1 MSDSSPSTAF
11 EIIKKTL
18 GDEKDVD
25 LIIRTRLASDP
36 FGDAEEVLESVSEFL
51 LKKGVAIKSK
61 TLDCLKPK
69 KERFSRLSPLFIKSN
84 IEEVKNAQ
92 DDFDVPVSLIERV
105 GTIDDNLTPR
115 IPQMRVFSA
124 QVSHIDVNYV
134 VWIIPEMFK
143 RDLRRM
149 TEICCKNYE
158 NQLDVLIGGLYVIK
172 INSGK
177 NIRGRILKSIRDFY
191 SCIDVDSGKRF
202 RCGKS

>member
-18 GDEKDVD
+18 GNEKDVD

-84 IEEVKNAQ
+84 NDEVKNAQ
-92 DDFDVPVSLIERV
+92 DDFDVPVSLI
-105 GTIDDNLTPR
+105 
-115 IPQMRVFSA
+115 
-124 QVSHIDVNYV
+124 
-134 VWIIPEMFK
+134 
-143 RDLRRM
+143 
-149 TEICCKNYE
+149 
-158 NQLDVLIGGLYVIK
+158 
-172 INSGK
+172 SG
-177 NIRGRILKSIRDFY
+177 
-191 SCIDVDSGKRF
+191 
-202 RCGKS
+202 